1 MPGTSP
7 PTAATVLRSLVMPIY
22 LPALAVQTGTAM
34 LLPILPLYL
43 RSIELSYSS
52 IACPRRSWGWGDGG
66 QLPFG
71 HLLARRPEQVV
82 MLASVAVMAATT
94 GVFGWIEITAVL
106 LIARLLW
113 GVGSTGWLLSRQ
125 TVMTRATS
133 SSVRGRAM
141 SLFGGTTRLGF
152 FIGPVLGGFAVE
164 ALGYPAAFL
173 AAGLVTA
180 LGMLPLLTSRQPLPS
195 TVSPATSE
203 TERNDLEVPDAVEDP
218 IERTSHWPIL
228 VPMGIAQILVIA
240 ARQGRQIVIPL
251 IGEGL
256 GLDPGDIGLLVGIGT
271 FTDFLLFPIAGYVMD
286 RFGRLAAVVPA
297 FSLVGIGLI
306 WLATVDTYAGVAG
319 AAALIGVGNSFR
331 IGHHAHPVERHRSTP
346 SDQPVLGH
354 ARSDPRLRQDR
365 RADRGRGPGRHVRT
379 RRIIGGAGCR
389 VVHRRC
395 HLRVR
400 RRRDL
405 PAPGAEDHPSSG
417 GVTGSPLG

>member
-52 IACPRRSWGWGDGG
+52 IAWVLAAAGVGAMVA

-319 AAALIGVGNSFR
+319 AAALIGVGNSFGSGTMLTLSSDIAPPQATSQFLGTLGAIR
-331 IGHHAHPVERHRSTP
+331 DFGKIVGPIVVGVLADTFGLGASSAALGVGSFIAVAIFVFGVGETSQHRAPKTTPRPV
-346 SDQPVLGH
+346 
-354 ARSDPRLRQDR
+354 A
-365 RADRGRGPGRHVRT
+365 
-379 RRIIGGAGCR
+379 
-389 VVHRRC
+389 
-395 HLRVR
+395 
-400 RRRDL
+400 
-405 PAPGAEDHPSSG
+405 
-417 GVTGSPLG
+417 